1 MSGQLAMVPPLD
13 DGPVHRSIV
22 AVDVEGSTKRTNPVK
37 GELRRILY
45 DLLERAL
52 RTAGIGPR
60 HLEELADRGDGVLIL
75 IRPYDDVPKTVLLGR
90 LIPAL
95 TALLAEHN
103 AAVAEPELRM
113 RLRAVVH
120 AGEVH
125 NDGWGFYG
133 DDIDVAFRL
142 LDAPT
147 VKRVLRNAPEAPL
160 VLVVSEEI
168 WAGIVRHGYVDG
180 GPYQQRVQVR
190 VGERRRRGRV
200 HLPVRVPSDLP
211 ALVPRARTPL
221 APGSLAVASLA
232 RPADRATAG

>member
-1 MSGQLAMVPPLD
+1 MSQLAVVPPTG
-13 DGPVHRSIV
+13 DGPVYRSIV
-22 AVDVEGSTKRTNPVK
+22 AVDVEGSTKRTNPAK
-37 GELRRILY
+37 GKLRRTLY

-52 RTAGIGPR
+52 KAAGISSR

-75 IRPYDDVPKTVLLGR
+75 IRPYDDVPKTVLVGR

-103 AAVAEPELRM
+103 ATVAEPELRL

-125 NDGWGFYG
+125 DDEWGFYG

-142 LDAPT
+142 LEAPT
-147 VKRVLRNAPEAPL
+147 VKRVLRDAPEAPL

-180 GPYQQRVQVR
+180 DPYQQRVQVK

-200 HLPVRVPSDLP
+200 HLPVPARSDLP

-221 APGSLAVASLA
+221 ASGSLAVASLA
-232 RPADRATAG
+232 GPADRATAS

>member
-1 MSGQLAMVPPLD
+1 MSQLAVVPPVGG
-13 DGPVHRSIV
+13 GPVHRSIV
-22 AVDVEGSTKRTNPVK
+22 VVDVEGSTKRTNPAK
-37 GELRRILY
+37 GKLRRILY
-45 DLLERAL
+45 ELLERGFKA
-52 RTAGIGPR
+52 AGIGPR

-75 IRPYDDVPKTVLLGR
+75 IRPYDDVPKTALLNR

-103 AAVAEPELRM
+103 ATVAEPELRM

-125 NDGWGFYG
+125 DDGWGFYG

-142 LDAPT
+142 LEAPT
-147 VKRVLRNAPEAPL
+147 VKRVLRDAPEAPL

-168 WAGIVRHGYVDG
+168 WSGIVRHGYVDG
-180 GPYQQRVQVR
+180 GPYQHRVQVK
-190 VGERRRRGRV
+190 VGEQRRRGRV
-200 HLPVRVPSDLP
+200 HLPIPVRSDLP

-221 APGSLAVASLA
+221 ASGSLPVASRA
-232 RPADRATAG
+232 DSADRATAS